1 MPATAADI
9 GYGTTFTWNSQL
21 IGELTRIGSVT
32 LTTTKVDATTLDT
45 PNFYKEYMPGLI
57 DPGNLELEGWLD
69 PDDTGQKLLLVDF
82 NDRSEQAWEIAFPA
96 AISSAT
102 WGGNG
107 YVVGFSAGDATPEGL
122 VPFTATIALSD
133 KPTLSQ

>member
-9 GYGTTFTWNSQL
+9 GYGTTFTWHSQL
-21 IGELTRIGSVT
+21 IGELTRIGSVS

-45 PNFYKEYMPGLI
+45 PDSYKEYMPGLI
-57 DPGNLELEGWLD
+57 DPGDLALEGWLD
-69 PDDTGQKLLLVDF
+69 PDDAGQVLLLADM
-82 NDRSEQAWEIAFPA
+82 NARSEQAWVITFPA
-96 AISSAT
+96 GISSAT

-107 YVVGFSAGDATPEGL
+107 YVVGFAAGDATPEGL

-133 KPTLSQ
+133 KPALTP